1 MWHPDR
7 NPDPGAKLKF
17 QEVAN
22 AYFVL
27 SDPFRRRDYDLSQK
41 VGEEKVDAFNVFTS
55 VFDDLLIPE
64 VQNPVWFWQPLGA
77 LAGIMIGYYL
87 V

>member
-1 MWHPDR
+1 MFHPDR
-7 NPDPGAKLKF
+7 NPDPSAKVKF

-27 SDPFRRRDYDLSQK
+27 SDPSRRRDYDLSSQK
-41 VGEEKVDAFNVFTS
+41 VGEEKVDALSVFTS

-64 VQNPVWFWQPLGA
+64 VQNPVWFWQPIGA
-77 LAGIMIGYYL
+77 FAGICLG
-87 V
+87 